1 MKINA
6 FIKLFFL
13 LFCLITNVYGQ
24 NTVNVYDKKNWIN
37 YFTTFKDGLFY
48 DSYNNLK
55 DSLPDGKYY
64 FYSYEKKDS
73 TSKKVPHIIIAGE
86 YKNGIKNGKFEHSDF
101 IYDKKKKTFLLRW
114 YSVCYYK
121 NGVKEGVEE
130 KFDVLN
136 WEISFAYVMYY
147 YCEFK
152 NGMKNGLEILF
163 EHGYPYNIS
172 IYENDTIKETLMDRN
187 IYNVTLPTHSKSKRY

>member
-1 MKINA
+1 M
-6 FIKLFFL
+6 
-13 LFCLITNVYGQ
+13 
-24 NTVNVYDKKNWIN
+24 
-37 YFTTFKDGLFY
+37 
-48 DSYNNLK
+48 
-55 DSLPDGKYY
+55 
-64 FYSYEKKDS
+64 
-73 TSKKVPHIIIAGE
+73 
-86 YKNGIKNGKFEHSDF
+86 
-101 IYDKKKKTFLLRW
+101 LRW